1 MLRAIATRVLSA
13 GIAWRPISHRAGAL
27 LGVAGTVLAVALSL
41 AALRGAVPLG
51 PLLLWVSWM
60 ALFGVAAVALTA
72 VLRARRL
79 ELALQ
84 REQRRFRA
92 LAKAVPAGV
101 CQFDTAD
108 GLVFSNAVCEALFG
122 ATPQTCGGAL
132 GLRGLHPHD
141 RARLRERWG
150 VVRPDCH
157 AFAEEFRL
165 VLDGRQRWVSLKT
178 IPVADGLQR
187 GYVCC
192 LAERR
197 VKHDAPPSPCI

>member
-1 MLRAIATRVLSA
+1 MLGAVATQALNV
-13 GIAWRPISHRAGAL
+13 GIARRRIPYLAGAL

-41 AALRGAVPLG
+41 AAVRGGVPLG

-60 ALFGVAAVALTA
+60 ALAGVAAVALTA

-79 ELALQ
+79 ELSLR

-92 LAKAVPAGV
+92 LAEAVPVGV
-101 CQFDTAD
+101 CQFDTAG

-122 ATPQTCGGAL
+122 ATPQACGGGG

-150 VVRPDCH
+150 AARPDCH

-165 VLDGRQRWVSLKT
+165 VVDGRQRWVSLKT
-178 IPVADGLQR
+178 MPLADGQR
-187 GYVCC
+187 QGYVCC

-197 VKHDAPPSPCI
+197 AERGASPPACV